1 MIYNNSLLFLVILW
15 VGLAVPLQASSTLTH
30 VATFRSRSAELVALR
45 WTDLNIWQ
53 LIVAV
58 SWDSLTLLHGL
69 SSSHR
74 LDWLPYTVVLDIILT
89 KHEKKL

>member
-1 MIYNNSLLFLVILW
+1 MILW
-15 VGLAVPLQASSTLTH
+15 VGLAVPLQASSTLTR
-30 VATFRSRSAELVALR
+30 VATFRLRSAELVGLR

-74 LDWLPYTVVLDIILT
+74 LDWLPYTMVLDIILT
-89 KHEKKL
+89 KHKKKL